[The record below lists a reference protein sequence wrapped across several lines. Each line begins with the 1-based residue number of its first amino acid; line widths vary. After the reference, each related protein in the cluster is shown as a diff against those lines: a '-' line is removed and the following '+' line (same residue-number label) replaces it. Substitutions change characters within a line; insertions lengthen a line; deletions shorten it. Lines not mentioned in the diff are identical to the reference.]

1 MGPMTDVDLADRI
14 SALERCTRRIIPA
27 REGADGWANFVESRV
42 AEESEFLREVVA
54 HALAQVQREMIGA
67 CKTLIGEALAQRI
80 RGTFDSKASYVAND
94 VVACDGA
101 SFIAR
106 RNAPGGCPGPNWQMI
121 ARQGQRG
128 VAGERGAPGRDAP
141 RITGWIVDR
150 GAFTVAPKFSDGT
163 TGPLLELGAL
173 FSQDEEAA

>member
-1 MGPMTDVDLADRI
+1 MTMNTDLHDR
-14 SALERCTRRIIPA
+14 RRIIPA
-27 REGADGWANFVESRV
+27 REGADGWANFVENRV
-42 AEESEFLREVVA
+42 AEESEYLRDVLTHVI
-54 HALAQVQREMIGA
+54 AQLQREILA
-67 CKTLIGEALAQRI
+67 DCKTLITEALAQRI
-80 RGTFDSKASYVAND
+80 RGTFDSKASYTAND

-106 RNAPGGCPGPNWQMI
+106 RDNPGACPGSGWQMI

-150 GAFTVAPKFSDGT
+150 NAFTVAPRFSDGT
-163 TGPLLELGAL
+163 VGPLLELRAL
-173 FSQDEEAA
+173 FSQDDEVV

>member
-1 MGPMTDVDLADRI
+1 MTTDIDLHDRI
-14 SALERCTRRIIPA
+14 AALERSTRRIIPA
-27 REGADGWANFVESRV
+27 REGADGWLNAIESRV
-42 AEESEFLREVVA
+42 AEESEFLRNVVA
-54 HALAQVQREMIGA
+54 HALAQTQREMISS
-67 CKTLIGEALAQRI
+67 CKALIAEALAQRI
-80 RGTFDSKASYVAND
+80 RGTFDSKASYIAND

-106 RNAPGGCPGPNWQMI
+106 RDNPGACPGSGWQMI

-128 VAGERGAPGRDAP
+128 IAGERGAPGRDAP

-150 GAFTVAPKFSDGT
+150 SAFTVAPKFSDGT

-173 FSQDEEAA
+173 FDEEAV